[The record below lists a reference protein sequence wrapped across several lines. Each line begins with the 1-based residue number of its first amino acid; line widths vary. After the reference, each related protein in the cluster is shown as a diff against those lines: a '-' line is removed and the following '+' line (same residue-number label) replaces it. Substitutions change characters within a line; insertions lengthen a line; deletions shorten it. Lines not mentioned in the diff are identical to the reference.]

1 MERIND
7 QIYKLLMKV
16 YSRYA
21 NHFLPSWYVLGFDI
35 SAIFFAFFVAYGIR
49 LNLQLSLYRVDV
61 VAVYAVLATFVYAF
75 FIILYRSYI
84 GVIRHTGFHEITRV
98 FKATGSA
105 FAVLLLTALIF
116 DLKWFGIDFSGRYNT
131 LVIHFLLSFFV
142 LTGSRIAIRHVFN
155 RLAKSSSRIK
165 RRFIIFG
172 AGSAGVATCGAL
184 LQDAQIDY
192 QVVAFVDDSPS
203 KTGKMLNGAPVVL
216 PAEALTQKFIERTCV
231 DMFIIAVQNLGV
243 NRRRELLEEGLKL
256 HLEMRVMPPVRDWV
270 NGRLSA
276 AQLRRVRIEE
286 LLERLPISL
295 GVEHVARDIEGKVVL
310 ITGAAGSIGS
320 ELARQ
325 VVTYKP
331 AMVILFDQAE
341 SALYDLQSEINHSPD
356 LKTKAYLAKF
366 EVGNVRDHQRIER
379 LFDTFKPDL
388 VYHAAAYKHVPLME
402 ENPYEAVCVNVMGTR
417 IVADMATKYRA
428 KKFVMISTDKAVN
441 PTNVMGATKRLAE
454 IYVQSIVSASTQF
467 ITTRFGNVL
476 DSNGSVI
483 PLFRKQIEKGGPLT
497 ITHPEITRYF
507 MMIPEACSL
516 VLEAGTLGHDNEVFV
531 FDMGEPVKIIDL
543 ARRMIQLAGL
553 SPGKDIEIQEIG
565 LRPGEKLYEELLCSS
580 ENTLSTHHPKIMR
593 VKVTSYNHSEIL
605 RHLKTL
611 EKTLETC
618 NNLELVAKLKQMVP
632 EYISN
637 NSVYEALDVKQNPAT
652 SQH

>member
-637 NSVYEALDVKQNPAT
+637 NSVYEALDVKQNPET